1 MARLVWRATRVPS
14 LGRPFLT
21 ARWELLAM
29 LTWRVDP
36 ALVAPYVPHG
46 TVLDT
51 FEGDALVSL
60 VGFLFA
66 DARLRGVRV
75 PLHSDFEEVNLR
87 CYVRRELPRVTAA
100 EVRRGVAFVKELVP
114 RRAIASV
121 ARWAYNEPYEARP
134 MRHRVE
140 TDAGGAPTL
149 VEYGWRQRSVPGGW
163 GRMAVEL
170 SGSAAQPLADSE
182 AAFVTDHYWGYT
194 ARRGGTTTEYQV
206 QHAPWRVWS
215 AQRSVLEADLEELC
229 GPSFAAA
236 LSGPPSSAFLA
247 EGSEVAVLPPAHL

>member
-1 MARLVWRATRVPS
+1 
-14 LGRPFLT
+14 
-21 ARWELLAM
+21 
-29 LTWRVDP
+29 
-36 ALVAPYVPHG
+36 
-46 TVLDT
+46 
-51 FEGDALVSL
+51 
-60 VGFLFA
+60 
-66 DARLRGVRV
+66 
-75 PLHSDFEEVNLR
+75 
-87 CYVRRELPRVTAA
+87 
-100 EVRRGVAFVKELVP
+100 
-114 RRAIASV
+114 
-121 ARWAYNEPYEARP
+121 
-134 MRHRVE
+134 
-140 TDAGGAPTL
+140 
-149 VEYGWRQRSVPGGW
+149 
-163 GRMAVEL
+163 MAVEL